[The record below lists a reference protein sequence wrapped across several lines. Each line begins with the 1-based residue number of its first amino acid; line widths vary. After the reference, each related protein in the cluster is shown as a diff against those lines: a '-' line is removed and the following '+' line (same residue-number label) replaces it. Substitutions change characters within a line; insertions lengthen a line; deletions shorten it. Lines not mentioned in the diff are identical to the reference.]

1 KRTKFMVTT
10 SDVKK
15 IISSDAYMV
24 LLSQTVSSSNIVIN
38 KSDPPSQVLNL
49 EAGRINHSG
58 IKIIDLKSAMVN
70 NSVDIARFS
79 VLKLTCLTDDDI
91 DDYNED
97 GDEDLVIET
106 LPFYKSFLIGYV
118 LEYYFLKNNPAKLEG
133 YLKKIRIPNYKDY
146 ASELKVFYS
155 KL

>member
-1 KRTKFMVTT
+1 ML
-10 SDVKK
+10 SD
-15 IISSDAYMV
+15 
-24 LLSQTVSSSNIVIN
+24 
-38 KSDPPSQVLNL
+38 
-49 EAGRINHSG
+49 
-58 IKIIDLKSAMVN
+58 
-70 NSVDIARFS
+70 SVDIARFS

-146 ASELKVFYS
+146 TSELKVFYS

>member
-1 KRTKFMVTT
+1 MNKFMVTT

-15 IISSDAYMV
+15 IISSDAYTD
-24 LLSQTVSSSNIVIN
+24 LLSQTVSSSSIIIN
-38 KSDPPSQVLNL
+38 KADPPGQVLNL

-58 IKIIDLKSAMVN
+58 IEIIDLESTILSDSA
-70 NSVDIARFS
+70 DIARFS
-79 VLKLTCLTDDDI
+79 IIKLTGLTDDDI

-97 GDEDLVIET
+97 GDEDLVIEN

-118 LEYYFLKNNPAKLEG
+118 LEYYLLKNNPAKLEA

-146 ASELKVFYS
+146 ASELKSFYS
-155 KL
+155 EL

>member
-1 KRTKFMVTT
+1 M
-10 SDVKK
+10 
-15 IISSDAYMV
+15 
-24 LLSQTVSSSNIVIN
+24 
-38 KSDPPSQVLNL
+38 
-49 EAGRINHSG
+49 
-58 IKIIDLKSAMVN
+58 
-70 NSVDIARFS
+70 ARFS

-91 DDYNED
+91 DDYNKD
-97 GDEDLVIET
+97 GDEDLVVET

-133 YLKKIRIPNYKDY
+133 YLRKIRIPNYKDY